1 MIPPG
6 WRENLIKVV
15 LNLYVEEALRNKL
28 RVNNCIGLWGLAEGF
43 GVSQGQGFRA
53 FATAVEAI

>member
-1 MIPPG
+1 M
-6 WRENLIKVV
+6 IKVV

-53 FATAVEAI
+53 FATAVEAV